1 MKKLFPKL
9 TAVLLVLVMAL
20 SVCPIQTSAAFGMS
34 KTAGH
39 TVQTGVTYAKYNV
52 TSGQNG
58 NTLACTT
65 LTFNPSAG
73 FIPMAFQGYAG
84 TSGTLATQYSIATSK
99 YGYNV
104 AGVINGS
111 FFSMGTPYGTLT
123 GISISN
129 GKIVA
134 GHLGSSGEVVAFGSD
149 GSMKV
154 VNSHLKYT
162 LNIGGKDYS
171 DMIYYINKTSG
182 SASASNWSE
191 RFYYFDT
198 SCGTKCDSYS
208 VCPGTEILCKK
219 VDNTDLAVGQTLV
232 GEVVSVTK
240 NTYGGALGASGAYAD
255 TFILF
260 MRSGSSYE
268 SYISGVKAGD
278 TITINAEESVA
289 ASRETMEKANSVISN
304 VGWLVKD
311 GVDRTRIDSTI
322 GTHSVT
328 LQARWTAF
336 GQKADGSYVFFTS
349 EGGSTGSGGSL
360 TLRDVADA
368 MENMGC
374 VNVIRMD
381 GGGSSAMYV
390 SNTGSGSAGYVQS
403 STRAIADCILI
414 VSRSSATK
422 SSVKSALQTK
432 ITEAEGVLAANGSTA
447 LQAALT
453 EAKAVYNRSTSIMGD
468 HKRAIM
474 ELRELGS
481 GKSML
486 QSALSA
492 AASIDTSLYSD
503 LALDRI
509 DYAYVEGSR
518 IVGSSAY
525 TEVQKMEWAAKINAL
540 IADTSAKGD
549 RISLG
554 GAYDTHDANT
564 AYPDTGL
571 SEMTDGVLF
580 GATASSAPWT
590 GYHVN
595 SAHGYIEG
603 KGSYTDI
610 KVDLGAVKNITG
622 FGISACHYTPWGISA
637 PKSIEVYAGEDGS
650 SYYYHSSLTPTIVS
664 AQADAYQVIPYE
676 SVFSAVA
683 TDRYIIFRIFFAS
696 SHLFVGEVSVYGEG
710 GKDSSNFTSF
720 NTRINTDNAVIF
732 TSALGTL
739 TSTNANL
746 TWARTI
752 ICNYDSANGRYVV
765 ASTYSANGDSTYTC
779 TVPAN
784 GIVIGLHGAAYSSN
798 ASAMAA
804 KAGDIV
810 YLTGIDVATQTVY
823 PGARISFGS
832 AASESVSYAAPT
844 LGVVAPGSGSVFKA
858 EGYVSLPNTGMSTEA
873 IANLFLDNRVT
884 VSGNYTGA
892 TVTLNATGASYQ
904 LYYVGDVNGDG
915 VVNTADLL
923 CVRKDI
929 SQRNALTG
937 AYGCAGDMDGSG
949 SITTTDYVI
958 IRKRLTSGN

>member
-1 MKKLFPKL
+1 MKKLFSQI
-9 TAVLLVLVMAL
+9 TALLLIAVMAL
-20 SVCPIQTSAAFGMS
+20 SVCPVQVSAAFSMS
-34 KTAGH
+34 YTTGH
-39 TVQTGVTYAKYNV
+39 TVKTGVTYAKYNV

-65 LTFNPSAG
+65 LTFNPSNG
-73 FIPMAFQGYAG
+73 YIPMAFQGYAG

-104 AGVINGS
+104 AGIINGS

-129 GKIVA
+129 GKIVGA
-134 GHLGSSGEVVAFGSD
+134 HMGSSGEVVAFGSD
-149 GSMKV
+149 GSMNIV
-154 VNSHLKYT
+154 SSSLKYT
-162 LNIGGKDYS
+162 INIGGKDYA
-171 DMIYYINKTSG
+171 DMLYYINKTSG

-219 VDNTDLAVGQTLV
+219 VDNTDLAVGQTLI
-232 GEVVSVTK
+232 GEVVSVTQ
-240 NTYGGALGASGAYAD
+240 NTYGGALGASGVYAD

-260 MRSGSSYE
+260 MRAGSSYE
-268 SYISGVKAGD
+268 SYISGVKVGD
-278 TITINAEESVA
+278 TITINTEETVA
-289 ASRETMEKANSVISN
+289 ASKEIMEDANSVISN

-368 MENMGC
+368 MEQMGC

-403 STRAIADCILI
+403 STRSIADCILI
-414 VSRSSATK
+414 VSRSSAT
-422 SSVKSALQTK
+422 SSTVKAALQTE
-432 ITEAEGVLAANGSTA
+432 ITEAEAVLASNNSTA
-447 LQAALT
+447 LQNALT
-453 EAKAVYNRSTSIMGD
+453 EARAIYNRSTSIMGD

-474 ELRELGS
+474 ELQELGS

-486 QSALSA
+486 ASALSA
-492 AASIDTSLYSD
+492 AASVDISLYSD

-518 IVGSSAY
+518 MVNSSAY
-525 TEVQKMEWAAKINAL
+525 TDVQKMNMAAKIQAL
-540 IADTSAKGD
+540 VADKTSKD
-549 RISLG
+549 NRLSLG
-554 GAYDTHDANT
+554 AAYDTHDANT

-580 GATASSAPWT
+580 GSGATSAAWT
-590 GYHVN
+590 GYHIN
-595 SAHGYIEG
+595 SAHGYIDG

-610 KVDLGAVKNITG
+610 KVDLGEIKNVTG
-622 FGISACHYTPWGISA
+622 FGISVCHFTTWGISA
-637 PKSIEVYAGEDGS
+637 PVSVEVYAGEDGQ
-650 SYYYHSSLTPTIVS
+650 SYYYHSCLKPTITAETGV
-664 AQADAYQVIPYE
+664 YQIIPYE
-676 SVFSAVA
+676 AVSSTVT
-683 TDRYIIFRIFFAS
+683 TDRYVVFRIFFAS

-710 GKDSSNFTSF
+710 GEGRSNFTSF

-732 TSALGTL
+732 TDSMGTL

-752 ICNYDSANGRYVV
+752 ICSYDSTNNRYVV
-765 ASTYSANGDSTYTC
+765 SSTYSANGDSTYTC
-779 TVPAN
+779 TVPSG
-784 GIVIGLHGAAYSSN
+784 GIVIGLHGAAYSGN
-798 ASAMAA
+798 ANAMAA
-804 KAGDIV
+804 VAGDIV
-810 YLTGIDVATQTVY
+810 YLTGIDVSSKTVY
-823 PGARISFGS
+823 PGARITFISP
-832 AASESVSYAAPT
+832 ASETVTYAEPT
-844 LGVVAPGSGSVFKA
+844 IGVVNSSSGSVCQSD
-858 EGYVSLPNTGMSTEA
+858 GYVSLPSINMSKEA
-873 IANLFLDNRVT
+873 VAELFLDSRVT
-884 VSGNYTGA
+884 VNGNSTGA
-892 TVTLNATGASYQ
+892 TVTVNATGTTYQ
-904 LYYVGDVNGDG
+904 LYCVGDINGDS
-915 VVNTADLL
+915 VINTADLHIL
-923 CVRKDI
+923 RKAVSGDNPV
-929 SQRNALTG
+929 SG
-937 AYGCAGDMDGSG
+937 VYFYAGDMDSTGNIS
-949 SITTTDYVI
+949 TTDFAI
-958 IRKRLTSGN
+958 IRKRLEYN

>member
-1 MKKLFPKL
+1 MKKHFSKALAL
-9 TAVLLVLVMAL
+9 LLVVVMAL
-20 SVCPIQTSAAFGMS
+20 SVCPVQVSAAFGMS

-39 TVQTGVTYAKYNV
+39 TVQSGVTYAKYSV

-65 LTFNPSAG
+65 LTFNPANG

-84 TSGTLATQYSIATSK
+84 TSGTLATQYSIATNK

-129 GKIVA
+129 GKVVA

-154 VNSHLKYT
+154 VSSNLKYT
-162 LNIGGKDYS
+162 LNIGGKDYA

-182 SASASNWSE
+182 SASASNWSD

-240 NTYGGALGASGAYAD
+240 NTYGGALGESGVYAD

-260 MRSGSSYE
+260 MKSGSSYE

-278 TITINAEESVA
+278 TITINTEESVA
-289 ASRETMEKANSVISN
+289 ASREVMEKANSVISN

-368 MENMGC
+368 MEQMGC

-403 STRAIADCILI
+403 SSRAIADCILI

-422 SSVKSALQTK
+422 SAVKTALQTK
-432 ITEAEGVLAANGSTA
+432 ITEAEGILSANPSTA
-447 LQAALT
+447 LQTAIT
-453 EAKAVYNRSTSIMGD
+453 QAKTIYNSNTSIMGD

-481 GKSML
+481 GKAML

-492 AASIDTSLYSD
+492 AASVNTTLYSD

-509 DYAYVEGSR
+509 DYAYKEGSR
-518 IVGSSAY
+518 IVNSSAY
-525 TEVQKMEWAAKINAL
+525 TEVQKMQFAAKINAL
-540 IADTSAKGD
+540 LNDTSSTAD

-554 GAYDTHDANT
+554 AAYDTHDANT

-571 SEMTDGVLF
+571 REMTDGILF
-580 GATASSAPWT
+580 DDEAMEAAWT
-590 GYHVN
+590 GYQ
-595 SAHGYIEG
+595 SSAAHGYIEG
-603 KGSYTDI
+603 KGNYTDI

-622 FGISACHYTPWGISA
+622 FGVSVLHYTGWGISA
-637 PKSIEVYAGEDGS
+637 PNAVEIYAGEDGN
-650 SYYYHSSLTPTIVS
+650 SYYYHSSLSPVIVT
-664 AQADAYQVIPYE
+664 AEANAYQVIPYE
-676 SVFSAVA
+676 SISSTVT

-696 SHLFVGEVSVYGEG
+696 SHLFVGEVSVYGDG
-710 GKDSSNFTSF
+710 GADSSNFTSF

-732 TSALGTL
+732 TGSLGTL
-739 TSTNANL
+739 TASNANL
-746 TWARTI
+746 TWSRSI
-752 ICNYDSANGRYVV
+752 ICNYDSAKGAYVV
-765 ASTYSANGDSTYTC
+765 SSVYSANGDSTYTC
-779 TVPAN
+779 TVPTG
-784 GIVIGLHGAAYSSN
+784 GIVIGLHGAAYNNN
-798 ASAMAA
+798 ASARAA

-810 YLTGIDVATQTVY
+810 CLTGIDVAEQIVY
-823 PGARISFGS
+823 PGARISFVS
-832 AASESVSYAAPT
+832 PASESVSYAQPAI
-844 LGVVAPGSGSVFKA
+844 GVVAPNSGSACKDDSF
-858 EGYVSLPNTGMSTEA
+858 VSLPAMNMTDGD
-873 IANLFLDNRVT
+873 IANLFLDCRVT
-884 VSGNYTGA
+884 VKGNSTGA
-892 TVTLNATGASYQ
+892 TVTVKATGETYQ
-904 LYYVGDVNGDG
+904 LYYTGDINGDS

-923 CVRKDI
+923 AVRKEI
-929 SQRNALTG
+929 SGQNPMSG
-937 AYGCAGDMDGSG
+937 VYYFAGDMDDSG
-949 SITTTDYVI
+949 NVNTTDLVI
-958 IRKRLTSGN
+958 IRRFLETH